1 MGSLPH
7 RDFEH
12 RQFPEDVLCPRKLL
26 RVFTKRKRSQAERN
40 PIGKI
45 TILKKI
51 ITYPL
56 DNIPPRGIV

>member
-1 MGSLPH
+1 MGFLPQ

-40 PIGKI
+40 PIGEKE
-45 TILKKI
+45 
-51 ITYPL
+51 
-56 DNIPPRGIV
+56 